1 MISLLFSKVKIGL
14 ILGAIVAIS
23 GFFYYTM
30 NLSSKLGKL
39 EVEREQLIGINTN
52 QTQQIETLLTDQSA
66 SDERIISLLKDIEG
80 LQKESQDLRDKFIE
94 HDLKEL
100 AIRKSGL
107 IEKAINK
114 GTQEVFDEFNEITSL
129 PSP

>member
-23 GFFYYTM
+23 GFLYYTM
-30 NLSSKLGKL
+30 SLSSKLGKL

>member
-1 MISLLFSKVKIGL
+1 
-14 ILGAIVAIS
+14 
-23 GFFYYTM
+23 
-30 NLSSKLGKL
+30 
-39 EVEREQLIGINTN
+39 
-52 QTQQIETLLTDQSA
+52 
-66 SDERIISLLKDIEG
+66 
-80 LQKESQDLRDKFIE
+80 
-94 HDLKEL
+94 L